1 MDSEWIKQGVGNSL
15 YVRPFVFASQ
25 ATVQAIA
32 SLEYTFLIICS
43 PAKSYY
49 DGEKINVLVAEK
61 YSRAA
66 NGGVGFAKAAGNYAA
81 QFYPTSEATK
91 KGFNKLYGQIPKN
104 TNILRKLVQ

>member
-1 MDSEWIKQGVGNSL
+1 M
-15 YVRPFVFASQ
+15 
-25 ATVQAIA
+25 QAIA

-49 DGEKINVLVAEK
+49 DGGEINVLVAEK

-91 KGFNKLYGQIPKN
+91 KVSNKLFGQILRI
-104 TNILRKLVQ
+104 TNILKKQVQ